1 MNLFLSI
8 IFIILS
14 FVMLL
19 LFYKMYKKLGLFL
32 WIVIAMIVCNIQA
45 LKLVEIFSVDVALG
59 GLLYATLFTATN
71 ILNEKYGKNEAMKS
85 IGIGVFSMLAM
96 SVLMYVAVLFVPSSN
111 DFVNESL
118 TEVFKLNL
126 RVAIGTIISFAAS
139 QYINIYIYN
148 KLKDSGKMYMRSN
161 ISTIL
166 AQVVDK
172 ILFTI
177 IAFVGIIPMSNLIL
191 LMIVGTIF
199 GVVISIISTPVL
211 YIAKNIDEE

>member
-1 MNLFLSI
+1 MNIFLSI
-8 IFIILS
+8 VFIILS
-14 FVMLL
+14 FAMLL

-32 WIVIAMIVCNIQA
+32 WIVIAMILSNIQA
-45 LKLVEIFSVDVALG
+45 LKLIEVFSVDVALG

-71 ILNEKYGKNEAMKS
+71 ILNEKYGKNEATKA

-96 SVLMYVAVLFVPSSN
+96 AVLMYVAVLFVPSSN
-111 DFVNESL
+111 DFVNDSM
-118 TEVFKLNL
+118 TELFKLNL
-126 RVAIGTIISFAAS
+126 RVAIGTITSFAAS

-148 KLKDSGKMYMRSN
+148 KLKDSGKIYMRSN

-177 IAFVGIIPMSNLIL
+177 IAFVGLIPMSNLIL

-199 GVVISIISTPVL
+199 GIIISIISTPVL

>member
-71 ILNEKYGKNEAMKS
+71 ILNEKYG
-85 IGIGVFSMLAM
+85 
-96 SVLMYVAVLFVPSSN
+96 
-111 DFVNESL
+111 
-118 TEVFKLNL
+118 
-126 RVAIGTIISFAAS
+126 
-139 QYINIYIYN
+139 
-148 KLKDSGKMYMRSN
+148 
-161 ISTIL
+161 
-166 AQVVDK
+166 
-172 ILFTI
+172 
-177 IAFVGIIPMSNLIL
+177 
-191 LMIVGTIF
+191 
-199 GVVISIISTPVL
+199 
-211 YIAKNIDEE
+211 